1 MGYLSVPNRQIL
13 TKEQLAQKGFFGITE
28 KAVVNTNNAGEAGP
42 CTFNGLVG
50 AIDDWYNYTFTTYW
64 SVNDIVLAVN
74 STVEFV
80 NP

>member
-1 MGYLSVPNRQIL
+1 MPGTRG
-13 TKEQLAQKGFFGITE
+13 KEQLAQKGFFGITE
-28 KAVVNTNNAGEAGP
+28 KVVVNTNNVGVAGP

-50 AIDDWYNYTFTTYW
+50 TIDDWYNYTFTTYW
-64 SVNDIVLAVN
+64 SVNDIVLTVN